1 MMRAREVNIL
11 SHLLAHIINH
21 VVPESARQPHTAVQ
35 RFGVV
40 VGKRNKHKTQQFL
53 AQHRYH
59 ARKSQRSVLNGDLGS
74 CSAPS

>member
-1 MMRAREVNIL
+1 
-11 SHLLAHIINH
+11 
-21 VVPESARQPHTAVQ
+21 VQ